1 MSQLSNSAFLPASS
15 TVAGTMVLPTANTSG
30 LTSIGSNYIANSN
43 GYSTISGNG
52 ASLDTQLKSIRNR
65 LAMMEERLAILT
77 PDLQKLEKYTA
88 LKKAY
93 DNYKVVE
100 NLCKDLP

>member
-1 MSQLSNSAFLPASS
+1 
-15 TVAGTMVLPTANTSG
+15 
-30 LTSIGSNYIANSN
+30 
-43 GYSTISGNG
+43 
-52 ASLDTQLKSIRNR
+52 
-65 LAMMEERLAILT
+65 MMEERLVILT